1 MQCRGDQILHCR
13 GRLGFHGF
21 EAVDGHNRHSF
32 KHGIVKALGQRVLD
46 EQFLKLQA
54 GARNRQILIAL

>member
-1 MQCRGDQILHCR
+1 MPRNQILHRR
-13 GRLGFHGF
+13 GHLSFHGF
-21 EAVDGHNRHSF
+21 EAVDWHNRHRL

-46 EQFLKLQA
+46 EKFLKLQA